1 MTSWKIERL
10 EKLCT
15 IHTGGTPSRQNPE
28 YFLGNI
34 PWITTVALGP
44 LHIDEKKAAAFLTD
58 EAVQGSAAKIIPPSS
73 LLVGIRVGVGK
84 TSINDCEIAT
94 NQDIAA
100 LTNIDD
106 RCDIDYLQRVLRNYR
121 SYFDLIKR
129 GATIQGIT
137 TEVLRQ
143 LDIPLPPIETQRK
156 IAAVLDTAQGMID
169 LRKAQLEKMDEFLR
183 SVFLD
188 MFGDPM
194 TNPKDWNTLLVGNL
208 IKVLEAGWSADGA
221 RRMKVSGEKAVLKVS
236 AVTSGFFRDTEYKVL
251 DENVVIKEDVFPHK
265 GDLLFSR
272 ANTRELVGATCMI
285 FNDYPDLLLSDKLW
299 RITFNDLTNFVYMK
313 FVLSD
318 NQIRKS
324 ISNEATG
331 TSGSMYNVSMEKFK
345 ALDIPLPPLHL
356 QTRFAAIVKATEAQK
371 ALMQQSLTEME
382 NNFNSLMQQ
391 AFRGELF

>member
-156 IAAVLDTAQGMID
+156 IAAILNKAQELID
-169 LRKAQLEKMDEFLR
+169 LRKAQMEKMDEFLR
-183 SVFLD
+183 SVFLTR
-188 MFGDPM
+188 PM
-194 TNPKDWNTLLVGNL
+194 GTDVRKDGVILF
-208 IKVLEAGWSADGA
+208 
-221 RRMKVSGEKAVLKVS
+221 RM
-236 AVTSGFFRDTEYKVL
+236 
-251 DENVVIKEDVFPHK
+251 
-265 GDLLFSR
+265 
-272 ANTRELVGATCMI
+272 
-285 FNDYPDLLLSDKLW
+285 
-299 RITFNDLTNFVYMK
+299 
-313 FVLSD
+313 
-318 NQIRKS
+318 
-324 ISNEATG
+324 SN
-331 TSGSMYNVSMEKFK
+331 
-345 ALDIPLPPLHL
+345 
-356 QTRFAAIVKATEAQK
+356 
-371 ALMQQSLTEME
+371 
-382 NNFNSLMQQ
+382 
-391 AFRGELF
+391 